1 MNEFLEQFLVE
12 CRELIEQATDDLLA
26 LEENPREAD
35 RLDGAFRG
43 FHTLKGA
50 AGIVDFTAMAVA
62 LHAAEDVLSAARAGE
77 AAVTPA
83 LIGDCLTALDQ
94 VAQWLDTIQATGEL
108 PAGAEAEAEAVVN
121 RFARPAVGAA
131 PAVAT
136 PEPLIDWLAPLIGRH
151 REVADRARSALRY
164 APDPESFFRGVDPL
178 AVLEGLPGLLALEIA
193 PAGPWPPL
201 AQLDPFACRVLFM
214 ALLDAEAE
222 SVTRALA
229 PSAVEAEVRS
239 LAEGG
244 GFAPTAEALLAA
256 QVAMLGEA
264 AAEGLAGRIASA
276 GRVAA
281 TVLRREGRPTE
292 AEAVGQAAGRAL
304 DANDPRILVEALD
317 SALRGELPIADLEA
331 QAVRAAPE
339 AAARA
344 LRVDVERV
352 DALVNLTG
360 ELTVAKNALAHA
372 AAVAQ
377 AGGDVA
383 ALAETLKA
391 QHAQLDRLVSE
402 LQRAVLNIRVLPL
415 RHVFQRFP
423 RLVREM
429 MVGLGRPARLVTEG
443 DATEADKAVV
453 EALFEPL
460 LHVLRNALDHGV
472 EPAQERAAAGKPPSA
487 TIVLRAHRD
496 GDHVVVEVEDD
507 GRGIDVARVREVAVR
522 RGVAE
527 PEVVAA
533 MSDEE
538 AIDLI
543 FAPGFSTAAE
553 VTSLSGRGVGMDA
566 VRNAIER
573 LGGRVRIAS
582 RSGEGTTVR
591 LILPFT
597 VMMSRVMTV
606 EAGGQVF
613 GIPLEAVIETVRVPR
628 DRIVPVGAAQA
639 FVLRDRTAPLIDLG
653 EVLGQPGCPAGEEA
667 NVVVASAAGQIVGLR
682 VDRLGERMDVML
694 KPIGGL
700 LAGAPGVAGATL
712 LGDGRVLLVLDVA
725 ELLQ

>member
-12 CRELIEQATDDLLA
+12 CRELVEQATDDLLA

-50 AGIVDFTAMAVA
+50 AGIVDFTAMARA

-94 VAQWLDTIQATGEL
+94 VAQWLDEIQATGEL
-108 PAGAEAEAEAVVN
+108 PAGADAQAEAVVR
-121 RFARPAVGAA
+121 RFARPVAGTAAA
-131 PAVAT
+131 PAPTA
-136 PEPLIDWLAPLIGRH
+136 DWLAPLLDRH
-151 REVADRARSALRY
+151 RDVAGRAHTALRY
-164 APDPESFFRGVDPL
+164 APDGEAFFRGVDPL
-178 AVLEGLPGLLALEIA
+178 AVVETLPGLLALEFA

-201 AQLDPFACRVLFM
+201 AQLDPFACRLEFL
-214 ALLDAEAE
+214 ALLEAE
-222 SVTRALA
+222 PEAVAGALTA
-229 PSAVEAEVRS
+229 AAGEAEVR
-239 LAEGG
+239 AVAAGG
-244 GFAPTAEALLAA
+244 GGLSPTAEALLAA

-264 AAEGLAGRIASA
+264 VAEGLAGRIASA
-276 GRVAA
+276 GRLAA
-281 TVLRREGRPTE
+281 NVLRHEARPSDADIVE
-292 AEAVGQAAGRAL
+292 QAMGRAL
-304 DANDPRILVEALD
+304 DAADPRLLGEALED
-317 SALRGELPIADLEA
+317 ALRGELATADPET
-331 QAVRAAPE
+331 QAARAAPE
-339 AAARA
+339 TSARA

-372 AAVAQ
+372 AVLAQ
-377 AGGDVA
+377 SGGDPA

-429 MVGLGRPARLVTEG
+429 VVGLGKPARLVTEG

-472 EPAQERAAAGKPPSA
+472 EPAPERAAAGKPPSA

-507 GRGIDVARVREVAVR
+507 GRGVDVARVREVAAA
-522 RGVAE
+522 RGVADAE
-527 PEVVAA
+527 ALAA

-538 AIDLI
+538 AVDLV

-566 VRNAIER
+566 VRNAVER

-582 RSGEGTTVR
+582 RAGEGTTVR

-613 GIPLEAVIETVRVPR
+613 GIPLETVIETVRVPR

-639 FVLRDRTAPLIDLG
+639 FVLRDRTAPLVDLG
-653 EVLGQPGCPAGEEA
+653 EVLGRPGAAEGDEA
-667 NVVVASAAGQIVGLR
+667 NVVVAAAGGQIVGLQ

-700 LAGAPGVAGATL
+700 LSGAPGVAGATL